1 MNSKLELKKILLESK
16 TWTENQKSEMN
27 TILNEIAGVY
37 VDDRSLITIIEG
49 LDQSD
54 VIVLYTQA
62 KKILKEK

>member
-1 MNSKLELKKILLESK
+1 MLELKKILLESK